1 MNTIKSKSIAYPL
14 LYAAFNFI
22 ALAFIY
28 FVPAISHLLNFPLY
42 LIEPMRLMLVLA
54 LVHTNRVNA
63 YIIAL
68 TLPIFS
74 FMVSSHPHFFKMVLI
89 ALELVLNVWLFHILL
104 SKTRNAFASIILS
117 IILSKGAYY
126 ALKFGFIAL
135 MLIPNSK
142 LIATPLYIQGI
153 TTIVF
158 GLYLALLYKK
168 K

>member
-1 MNTIKSKSIAYPL
+1 MKAIVESNKNTM

-63 YIIAL
+63 YIVAL
-68 TLPIFS
+68 TLPLFS
-74 FMVSSHPHFFKMVLI
+74 FMVSSHPHFFKMMLI

-153 TTIVF
+153 TTIIF
-158 GLYLALLYKK
+158 GLYLAFLYKK

>member
-1 MNTIKSKSIAYPL
+1 MKAKVESNKYIML
-14 LYAAFNFI
+14 NAAFNFI

-28 FVPAISHLLNFPLY
+28 FVPAVSHLLNFPLY

-68 TLPIFS
+68 TLPLFS

-126 ALKFGFIAL
+126 ALKFGFIAI

-158 GLYLALLYKK
+158 ALYLTFLYKK
-168 K
+168 R